1 MVKVLDIFDLSKQV
15 SSDADPLF
23 VEALEKKAE
32 ITRQLIAEFVRM
44 SGTALSH
51 DEMYEKYQQSQT
63 EVRSSHRAISLALT
77 AACSVPLFVQN
88 LPSPAHS
95 SPTRHH
101 SATNTTWTL

>member
-1 MVKVLDIFDLSKQV
+1 MVKVLDIFDLSKHV

-32 ITRQLIAEFVRM
+32 ITRQLISEFVRM

-63 EVRSSHRAISLALT
+63 EVRSSYRAISLALT
-77 AACSVPLFVQN
+77 TACSVPLFVQN
-88 LPSPAHS
+88 LLWPAHS